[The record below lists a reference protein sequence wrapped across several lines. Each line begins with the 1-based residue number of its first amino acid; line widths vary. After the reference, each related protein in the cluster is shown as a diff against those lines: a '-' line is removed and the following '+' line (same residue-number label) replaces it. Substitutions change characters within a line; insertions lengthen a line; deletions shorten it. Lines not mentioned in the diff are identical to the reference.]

1 MAREKGI
8 NMGTPENLAAQLI
21 EAKELL
27 TEIRQAQK
35 DLRNEKRNL
44 ERFHQEQIMKLT
56 LAVDAEI
63 DNHLKMMYEA
73 FRDQVNRD
81 ITNSI
86 GLYLLDN
93 TEMIIRFRTGE

>member
-1 MAREKGI
+1 MIRGKSI

-35 DLRNEKRNL
+35 DLRNEKKDL

-63 DNHLKMMYEA
+63 DNHLKVMYGA

-81 ITNSI
+81 IIDSI
-86 GLYLLDN
+86 GLYLIDN
-93 TEMIIRFRTGE
+93 TEITIRFRTD